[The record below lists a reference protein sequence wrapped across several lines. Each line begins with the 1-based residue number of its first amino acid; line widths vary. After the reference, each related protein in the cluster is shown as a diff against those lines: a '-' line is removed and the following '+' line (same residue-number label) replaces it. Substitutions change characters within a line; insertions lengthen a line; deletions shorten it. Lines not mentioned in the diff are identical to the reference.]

1 MNLQDRF
8 LEYADA
14 FEQVY
19 ETNNWQQLA
28 QYFTDDASYD
38 SGDGSSPAEGRP
50 EVLAKL
56 EGAVDGLDRLM
67 DSRTLTFDPP
77 GIDGNTVSV
86 AWTVRYTKEGAP
98 DLQVQGMEFA
108 RFEGDRIA
116 RLWDEFRPGTVE
128 SVGEW
133 MAAHGDKLSS

>member
-1 MNLQDRF
+1 MSLQDRF

-28 QYFTDDASYD
+28 QYFTDNASYD
-38 SGDGSSPAEGRP
+38 SGDGSVPAEGRP
-50 EVLAKL
+50 AVLAKL

-67 DSRTLTFDPP
+67 DSRSLTFDPP
-77 GIDGNTVSV
+77 GIDVDTVSV
-86 AWTVRYTKEGAP
+86 GWTVHYTKAGAD
-98 DLQVQGMEFA
+98 DLQVHGTEFA
-108 RFEGDRIA
+108 RFEGDRSA
-116 RLWDEFRPGTVE
+116 QLWDVFKPGAIE
-128 SVGEW
+128 AVGEW